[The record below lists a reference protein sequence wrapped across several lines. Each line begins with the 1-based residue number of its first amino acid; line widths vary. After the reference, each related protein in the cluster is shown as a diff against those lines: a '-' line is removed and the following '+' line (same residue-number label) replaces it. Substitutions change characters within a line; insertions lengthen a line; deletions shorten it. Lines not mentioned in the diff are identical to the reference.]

1 MNTSLIENSS
11 QSQEHHYLKYGW
23 KKKKKVNQTKKKDKI
38 IKNKKDSFSAKLKA
52 PISNTNPI
60 NIKLQ
65 M

>member
-1 MNTSLIENSS
+1 MVE
-11 QSQEHHYLKYGW
+11 
-23 KKKKKVNQTKKKDKI
+23 KKKKSESNKKKKDKI

>member
-1 MNTSLIENSS
+1 MVE
-11 QSQEHHYLKYGW
+11 
-23 KKKKKVNQTKKKDKI
+23 KKKKWIKQKKKDKI

>member
-1 MNTSLIENSS
+1 MVE
-11 QSQEHHYLKYGW
+11 
-23 KKKKKVNQTKKKDKI
+23 KKKELNKKKKDKI

>member
-1 MNTSLIENSS
+1 MVEKN
-11 QSQEHHYLKYGW
+11 KKKKKK

>member
-1 MNTSLIENSS
+1 MVE
-11 QSQEHHYLKYGW
+11 
-23 KKKKKVNQTKKKDKI
+23 KKKNWIKQKKKDKI

>member
-1 MNTSLIENSS
+1 MVE
-11 QSQEHHYLKYGW
+11 
-23 KKKKKVNQTKKKDKI
+23 KKKKKVNQTKKKY
-38 IKNKKDSFSAKLKA
+38 KNKKNKKESFSAKLKA

>member
-1 MNTSLIENSS
+1 MVE
-11 QSQEHHYLKYGW
+11 
-23 KKKKKVNQTKKKDKI
+23 KKNKNESNKKKDKI

-60 NIKLQ
+60 NIKVQ